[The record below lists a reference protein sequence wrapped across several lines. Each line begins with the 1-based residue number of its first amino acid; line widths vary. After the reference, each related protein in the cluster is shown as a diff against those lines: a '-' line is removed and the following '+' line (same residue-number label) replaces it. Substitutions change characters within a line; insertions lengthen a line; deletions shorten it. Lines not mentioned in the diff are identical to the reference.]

1 MILNIIITNLKV
13 VTMVTKVSCA
23 SPGVPSHVSQTLL
36 SATEPSPEDVAL
48 IAELHG
54 LPSADLAP
62 PLDLTPQ
69 RRKEKTFEALLR
81 QVEGLVRQRP
91 VLLLFDGYEVF
102 GLLDAWMRQILI
114 PAPRGQRVPLNV
126 ETIASRL
133 CSPAKPL
140 FGE

>member
-1 MILNIIITNLKV
+1 MILNVTVTNLQA
-13 VTMVTKVSCA
+13 VTMVTKVSCV

-114 PAPRGQRVPLNV
+114 PASRGQRVPLNV

>member
-13 VTMVTKVSCA
+13 VTMVTKVSCV

-91 VLLLFDGYEVF
+91 VLLLLFDDFQWIDPSTHE
-102 GLLDAWMRQILI
+102 LLD
-114 PAPRGQRVPLNV
+114 RVIERV
-126 ETIASRL
+126 A
-133 CSPAKPL
+133 
-140 FGE
+140 

>member
-36 SATEPSPEDVAL
+36 SATEPSLEDVAL

-69 RRKEKTFEALLR
+69 RRKERTFEALLR
-81 QVEGLVRQRP
+81 QLERLAQQPP
-91 VLLLFDGYEVF
+91 VLIMFDDIHWIDPSSQD
-102 GLLDAWMRQILI
+102 LLDRLI
-114 PAPRGQRVPLNV
+114 ERVANWPV
-126 ETIASRL
+126 
-133 CSPAKPL
+133 
-140 FGE
+140 